1 MPRKPQIQLQAES
14 KFPSKDSCQILLLKK
29 ASSSGRRLGA
39 ALAAGKTLHQRS
51 FWPVCRCTS
60 VPGLHESEE
69 NTNEEEE
76 QSFSNPFGL
85 IICFGVVDKDQLVN
99 LLTFEGQGWCEYA
112 RNTRNTCVGLFS
124 KQDYIA
130 AVPTCGGSTYSFLLW
145 VSALTWYWPNTRSSS
160 GSKCTNG
167 PETRVEVS

>member
-99 LLTFEGQGWCEYA
+99 LWPLRVRDDVNMHGTHE
-112 RNTRNTCVGLFS
+112 T
-124 KQDYIA
+124 
-130 AVPTCGGSTYSFLLW
+130 P
-145 VSALTWYWPNTRSSS
+145 VSASLANRIISLLCQHVEDQLIAFYS
-160 GSKCTNG
+160 GFRHS
-167 PETRVEVS
+167 RD